1 MVFGLLLSVARLVS
15 VSLYSYYFTITVQG
29 STVNMNI
36 LAPIYEGT
44 ADAIPVP
51 HQRLAFT
58 LWIGM
63 LLSVASPFISI
74 LFISWPLSEAFLKFI
89 HV

>member
-1 MVFGLLLSVARLVS
+1 M
-15 VSLYSYYFTITVQG
+15 QG

-44 ADAIPVP
+44 ASTIPEP
-51 HQRLAFT
+51 HDRLAFT

-63 LLSVASPFISI
+63 SLNIVIDVVTGVQYVDTMIIPSLMYFRILSGLVVKCMY
-74 LFISWPLSEAFLKFI
+74 LFIKCTLISCT
-89 HV
+89 